1 MVGAMAT
8 EQWKLLISG
17 RVQGVSYRAWTAQQA
32 RAAEIRGYVRN
43 LDDGRVEAVI
53 EGDPD
58 MLRAL
63 VDACHDGPAAARVEH
78 IEVEEGCREGPFSR
92 FDIVS

>member
-1 MVGAMAT
+1 MAT
-8 EQWKLLISG
+8 AQWKLLISG

-32 RAAEIRGYVRN
+32 RVARIRGYVRN

-53 EGDPD
+53 EGEPD

-63 VDACHDGPAAARVEH
+63 VDVCYEGPPAARVEY
-78 IEVEEGCREGPFSR
+78 IEVDEDSCEGPFNT
-92 FDIVS
+92 FDIMS

>member
-1 MVGAMAT
+1 MAT
-8 EQWKLLISG
+8 EQWQLLISG

-32 RAAEIRGYVRN
+32 RVAGLRGFVRN
-43 LDDGRVEAVI
+43 LEDGRVEAVV
-53 EGDPD
+53 EGQPD

-63 VDACHDGPAAARVEH
+63 VDACYDGPPAACVEH
-78 IEVEEGCREGPFSR
+78 IEVDEDSRQGPFNR

>member
-8 EQWKLLISG
+8 EQWKLIISG

-32 RAAEIRGYVRN
+32 RVAKLRGYVRN

-63 VDACHDGPAAARVEH
+63 VDACYDGPPAACVEH
-78 IEVEEGCREGPFSR
+78 IEVDENSREGPFNR
-92 FDIVS
+92 FEIV